1 MKILL
6 EIVLREIELFRS
18 GTPLP
23 HVDLN
28 QMINLQLLKVIM
40 AFHLKALS
48 HKRTDVQAIVSEIA
62 TLGPLQ
68 NREIAQEI
76 CVLIG

>member
-1 MKILL
+1 
-6 EIVLREIELFRS
+6 
-18 GTPLP
+18 
-23 HVDLN
+23 
-28 QMINLQLLKVIM
+28 MINLQLLKAIL
-40 AFHLKALS
+40 AFHLKPLAY
-48 HKRTDVQAIVSEIA
+48 KRGEIQAIAAEIA

>member
-1 MKILL
+1 
-6 EIVLREIELFRS
+6 V
-18 GTPLP
+18 
-23 HVDLN
+23 
-28 QMINLQLLKVIM
+28 LKVLLSY
-40 AFHLKALS
+40 HLKALA
-48 HKRTDVQAIVSEIA
+48 HKRAEVKAIAAELA